1 MSKTLLSIDSAVVSN
16 IPYTGMEL
24 KINGNGLPTSGIN
37 AWFVCSSTTPL
48 TVLSSTASALY
59 VKIPSYS
66 GDTVCRV
73 NVTIKSTFKLFNTN
87 YRTNVTCAGTI
98 SGSGLSYTF
107 TKTNMTTNY
116 NPDKV

>member
-1 MSKTLLSIDSAVVSN
+1 MSKTLLSIDSAVVSD

-66 GDTVCRV
+66 GDTVCRL
-73 NVTIKSTFKLFNTN
+73 SQHLN
-87 YRTNVTCAGTI
+87 YLILIIELMLHVLVQYQVLDFLI
-98 SGSGLSYTF
+98 LSLRLT
-107 TKTNMTTNY
+107 
-116 NPDKV
+116 